1 MKTKDEIL
9 AELPNFYGSEQ
20 NFLYNPVLFPNVL
33 LTEGALFIAEECG
46 AYWLMDVISSH
57 LPSVRKAG
65 DTFAVALLTKDCVNG
80 SSALF
85 ALQDDVPPNVTYAT
99 QAISYTDFPLDE
111 IKFYVSWDGKYWVI
125 LLTSEY

>member
-20 NFLYNPVLFPNVL
+20 NFLYSPVLFPNVL

-57 LPSVRKAG
+57 LPSIKAAG
-65 DTFAVALLTKDCVNG
+65 DTFAIARLAAWHN
-80 SSALF
+80 SALF
-85 ALQDDVPPNVTYAT
+85 SLTDDTPPNVTYAT
-99 QAISYTDFPLDE
+99 QAIEYTDFPLDE
-111 IKFYVSWDGKYWVI
+111 IKFYVSWDGNYWVI
-125 LLTSEY
+125 LLTSEW

>member
-33 LTEGALFIAEECG
+33 LTDGALFIAEECG
-46 AYWLMDVISSH
+46 AYWLMDMVSLH

-65 DTFAVALLTKDCVNG
+65 DTFAVARLAAGHN
-80 SSALF
+80 SALF
-85 ALQDDVPPNVTYAT
+85 SLTDDIPPNVTYAT
-99 QAISYTDFPLDE
+99 QAIEYTDFPLDE

>member
-1 MKTKDEIL
+1 MKTKAEIL
-9 AELPNFYGSEQ
+9 AELPNFYGTEQ
-20 NFLYNPVLFPNVL
+20 WHRYSPVLFPNIL
-33 LTEGALFIAEECG
+33 LTDGVLFIAESCD
-46 AYWLMDVISSH
+46 AFWLMDVISSH
-57 LPSVRKAG
+57 LTSVRKAG

-111 IKFYVSWDGKYWVI
+111 IKFYVSVDGDD
-125 LLTSEY
+125 

>member
-20 NFLYNPVLFPNVL
+20 NFLYSPVLFPNVL

-57 LPSVRKAG
+57 IPSIKKAG
-65 DTFAVALLTKDCVNG
+65 DTFAVARLAVG
-80 SSALF
+80 HSSALF
-85 ALQDDVPPNVTYAT
+85 SLTDDIPPNVTYAT
-99 QAISYTDFPLDE
+99 QAIEYTDFQLDE
-111 IKFYVSWDGKYWVI
+111 IKFYVSFDGENWIV